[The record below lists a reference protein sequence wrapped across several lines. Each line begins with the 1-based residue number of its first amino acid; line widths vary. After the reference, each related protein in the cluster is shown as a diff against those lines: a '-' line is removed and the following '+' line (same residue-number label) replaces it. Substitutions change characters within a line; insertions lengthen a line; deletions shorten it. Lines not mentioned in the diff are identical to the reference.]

1 MHLDDADAFV
11 VGIVNKS
18 IALLRE
24 ETERHQEDLKLKLKE
39 EGRQRNTAIRNLFDC
54 MSEHT
59 EEQEKLRAAF
69 ERRQNAK
76 LATQDDVVDLLACE
90 LRREASKKSDL

>member
-1 MHLDDADAFV
+1 
-11 VGIVNKS
+11 
-18 IALLRE
+18 
-24 ETERHQEDLKLKLKE
+24 
-39 EGRQRNTAIRNLFDC
+39 